1 MRAFLILVTLILL
14 PITAAVGEAP
24 GTVTASEAQP
34 VALAA
39 GSGCAAPFDLA
50 AELGLGESAATP
62 AAAPAEAGDPEWLGP
77 AKRLGYCHCGC
88 GARCETSADCG
99 GSPCRPFITCC

>member
-1 MRAFLILVTLILL
+1 MRVVPVLLALALL
-14 PITAAVGEAP
+14 PIPAAAAAPDSVPAETQTTA
-24 GTVTASEAQP
+24 P
-34 VALAA
+34 VAE
-39 GSGCAAPFDLA
+39 GGCAAPFDLG
-50 AELGLGESAATP
+50 AELGLREVAASP
-62 AAAPAEAGDPEWLGP
+62 AAAATGDPEWLRP